1 MKMTGFGLLSSSN
14 QQIQMSPKK
23 QQQQQPTTAIGD
35 GRSVISWNVWNRKCR
50 QVKEEE
56 EEIN

>member
-1 MKMTGFGLLSSSN
+1 MTGFGLLSSSN

-35 GRSVISWNVWNRKCR
+35 GRSLISWNVWNRKCR

-56 EEIN
+56 EIN